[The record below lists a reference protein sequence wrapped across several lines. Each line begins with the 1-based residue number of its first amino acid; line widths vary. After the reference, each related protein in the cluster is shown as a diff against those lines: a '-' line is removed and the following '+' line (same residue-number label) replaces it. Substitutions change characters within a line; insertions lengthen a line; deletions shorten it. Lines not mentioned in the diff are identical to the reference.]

1 VEIAVLVADNTR
13 GGIYKELKTFICLRM
28 VSQKAALWNKIKR
41 FDQNTSPFKYN
52 YHYIRPINQPV
63 IVMRSPA
70 FLLAFS
76 VVLFI
81 GTAASAQ
88 TADSAKIKEVEK
100 NLVGMIQ
107 MDGEGPWTVRERME
121 HYHIKALSVAVVEN
135 YKIAWAKAYG
145 WADDSLKVPATT
157 QTLFQAASISKS
169 LNGVG
174 VMKLV
179 QDKKIDL
186 YADIN
191 NYLTSWKFPYDSL
204 SKGKKISMANL
215 LSHTAGLTVHGFEGY
230 TPGKAVPNVVQVL
243 DGKKPANS
251 DPIRSM
257 YEPGLKSEYSGGG
270 ITISQLI
277 VMDVTHQ
284 PYDKYMYDNVLKP
297 LGMTSSTY
305 QQPPAG
311 TKPSLLA
318 TGYRENGK
326 AIPGKYNTYPE
337 EAAAGLW
344 TNPTDLSKYII
355 ETQLALQGKSH
366 KVLDQATTKLRLTP
380 YIDKSAAMGVFIA
393 NLDSNKYFNHNG
405 ANEGFRSDYTGS
417 MEGGNGVVVMVNSDD
432 GGIINEVVNSVAKV
446 YGFKG
451 LYHVLIRHSATVAD
465 TVLQTYTGDYELGP
479 KFILTVT
486 REGNHLYGQPT
497 GQGKQELFPESQTKF
512 FIKGAP
518 VEIEFVKDEKGK
530 VVKLMVYQNGIHD
543 APKVK

>member
-1 VEIAVLVADNTR
+1 
-13 GGIYKELKTFICLRM
+13 
-28 VSQKAALWNKIKR
+28 
-41 FDQNTSPFKYN
+41 
-52 YHYIRPINQPV
+52 
-63 IVMRSPA
+63 MRS
-70 FLLAFS
+70 S
-76 VVLFI
+76 TLFI
-81 GTAASAQ
+81 ALLLIAGGLRAKAQ

-100 NLVGMIQ
+100 SLVGMIQ
-107 MDGEGPWTVRERME
+107 MEGEGPWTIRERME
-121 HYHIKALSVAVVEN
+121 HYHVKALSVAVIQN

-230 TPGKAVPNVVQVL
+230 TPGKPVPTVVQVL

-257 YEPGLKSEYSGGG
+257 YAPGLKSEYSGGG
-270 ITISQLI
+270 ITISQMI

-284 PYDKYMYDNVLKP
+284 PYDKYMYANVLKP
-297 LGMTSSTY
+297 LGMTGSTY
-305 QQPPAG
+305 QQPPAD
-311 TKPSLLA
+311 KRLLA
-318 TGYRENGK
+318 TGYRDNGK
-326 AIPGKYNTYPE
+326 RIPGNYNTYPE

-355 ETQLALQGKSH
+355 ETQLALEGKSH
-366 KVLDQATTKLRLTP
+366 KVLDQQTTKLRLTP
-380 YIDKSAAMGVFIA
+380 YIDKQAAMGVFISD
-393 NLDSNKYFNHNG
+393 LDSTKYFTHGG
-405 ANEGFRSDYTGS
+405 ANEGFRSNYLGS
-417 MEGGNGVVVMVNSDD
+417 MEGGNGVVVMVNSDNGD
-432 GGIINEVVNSVAKV
+432 IMNEVINSIAKV

-451 LYHVLIRHSATVAD
+451 LYHSMVRKLATVPD
-465 TVLQTYTGDYELGP
+465 SVLQSYTGDYELEP
-479 KFILTVT
+479 KLILTIS
-486 REGNHLYGQPT
+486 REGGHLYGQAS
-497 GQGKQELFPESQTKF
+497 GQGKLELFPESQTKF
-512 FIKGAP
+512 FLKVNPIE
-518 VEIEFVKDEKGK
+518 VEFVKDEKAQ
-530 VVKLMVYQNGIHD
+530 VVKAVIYQNGVHEAKKI
-543 APKVK
+543 K